1 VGLNPDVK
9 KMKTVKCQGAGGLAM
24 MVLGIIVIASLLLV
38 SNRVYDGIQSAMP
51 ASSTM
56 ATAINANITMNVQ
69 NAWTLSS
76 ITPLVMGAS
85 LILAVIL
92 GFAAVVSHGRE

>member
-1 VGLNPDVK
+1 MAM
-9 KMKTVKCQGAGGLAM
+9 KMKTVKCQGSGGLAM

-51 ASSTM
+51 ATSTY
-56 ATAINANITMNVQ
+56 AVAIQGNITTNTQ
-69 NAWTLSS
+69 NAWSLSS

-92 GFAAVVSHGRE
+92 GFAAVVGRGRE